1 MAAGGF
7 ALTLAAFAFDAS
19 SLFVPG
25 VALILLG
32 TLTPAWVWLASRS
45 ARVERRL
52 HAVTALEDEP
62 VEATIEISRG
72 PLGLPGVEVLDPL
85 AGEPLALGS
94 SLSPIRGSRRVTVH
108 VVAHFA
114 RRGRKRLVP
123 PTLLIKDPLGFAVVM
138 AEGTTAAQ
146 EVLVLPRTEPVR
158 WVRGGSRGRADRSV
172 LNAAIEAAAVSQPDG
187 LRPYRLGAPAS
198 RIHWPA
204 LARGAGLLERRFQ
217 ADSDT
222 RPIVVLD
229 ARSQPG
235 SEQLDAA
242 VRAAASLTL
251 ELARRGGCGLL
262 LPGERRPIEID
273 RHLGAWSGVHARLAV
288 IEGGPGVRPPAL
300 GHLGGLAGIFYVAAQ
315 PIARLPLAVS
325 ANPHITITLV
335 LPRPAAPAMR
345 SVPVFDVAGCRGF
358 LLAGQRRSPLEVE
371 RAAAGGLTR
380 PPSERASRTTR
391 ALPES
396 ARLDAERAA
405 SPRASGGQA

>member
-1 MAAGGF
+1 MVAGGV
-7 ALTLAAFAFDAS
+7 ALMLAAFTFDAS
-19 SLFVPG
+19 PLFVPG

-32 TLTPAWVWLASRS
+32 GLTPAWVYLAARS
-45 ARVERRL
+45 ATVERRL
-52 HAVTALEDEP
+52 LATTTIEDEP

-72 PLGLPGVEVLDPL
+72 PLGVPGAEVQDPL
-85 AGEPLALGS
+85 AGESVTLGS
-94 SLSPIRGSRRVTVH
+94 SLSPIRGSRRVQIH
-108 VVAHFA
+108 VVAHFS

-123 PTLLIKDPLGFAVVM
+123 PTLRIKDPLEFAVVLKG
-138 AEGTTAAQ
+138 GTSPVQ

-158 WVRGGSRGRADRSV
+158 WFAGGSRGRADRSA
-172 LNAAIEAAAVSQPDG
+172 LNAAVDAASVSQPDG
-187 LRPYRLGAPAS
+187 LRPYRVGAPAS

-229 ARSQPG
+229 TRSPVG

-262 LPGERRPIEID
+262 LPGERRPIELD

-288 IEGGPGVRPPAL
+288 VEGGPSMRPPAL

-315 PIARLPLAVS
+315 PLARLPLALS
-325 ANPHITITLV
+325 SNPHIVTTLV
-335 LPRPAAPAMR
+335 LPRPAAPALR

-358 LLAGQRRSPLEVE
+358 LLAGERRSLEVD
-371 RAAAGGLTR
+371 RAA
-380 PPSERASRTTR
+380 
-391 ALPES
+391 
-396 ARLDAERAA
+396 
-405 SPRASGGQA
+405 